1 MRFSSFACGCLCVA
15 VAVLILAPRS
25 GLLAPWAGD
34 AAAQIAPSVDDS
46 DADVAVGKN
55 EAPIVAA
62 RGALYVGAVL
72 DQTVKARFIVDS
84 GATDVSISPE
94 VARRLIR
101 SGQLTHADY
110 RGRVMTE
117 LADGS
122 RVSSQQFTLRS
133 IRVGDREVR
142 NVTAT
147 ISNQRGALLLGQ
159 SFLRRFRSWSVDNR
173 RRVLVLD

>member
-34 AAAQIAPSVDDS
+34 AAAQIAPSFDDS

-94 VARRLIR
+94 VARRP
-101 SGQLTHADY
+101 SAD
-110 RGRVMTE
+110 
-117 LADGS
+117 A
-122 RVSSQQFTLRS
+122 
-133 IRVGDREVR
+133 
-142 NVTAT
+142 
-147 ISNQRGALLLGQ
+147 
-159 SFLRRFRSWSVDNR
+159 LRRAGPESPAPTSTAARLSNVAKTSSKGSKSTA
-173 RRVLVLD
+173 VLDARPYVVPVAVARPGVGPFAS